1 MLQQKVRLVL
11 GWMAVTDV
19 AVGLALAITVLVSGS
34 TVWEALPVGWIT
46 AWVTGV
52 VSITAYLA
60 WAEKVDLQQ
69 RVRTMGMSP
78 APYAAHR

>member
-1 MLQQKVRLVL
+1 MLQQKFRLVL

-19 AVGLALAITVLVSGS
+19 AVGIALVVTVLVSGS
-34 TVWEALPVGWIT
+34 TLWQALPVGWIT

-52 VSITAYLA
+52 VSLTAYLA
-60 WAEKVDLQQ
+60 WAEKADLQQ
-69 RVRTMGMSP
+69 RMRSVGMAS